1 MNHQGM
7 SVKLAFVIIA
17 TASLLIGFSAK
28 PSQAVQTQ
36 VSPVA
41 QPLTAA
47 PTAMIRTTAP
57 DPKRQREV
65 ECLARNMYFEA
76 RGESTAGQLAVGQV
90 TINRTKNE
98 HYPNTIC
105 GVVSQRHQFSWKW
118 DGREDRITQPKVY
131 SQIEA
136 MAEVLYDDYYVA
148 NTFPDI
154 VDGATHFHTA
164 SVNPQWKGKTL
175 IVRIGNHNFYKVRG

>member
-1 MNHQGM
+1 MNHRGAHY
-7 SVKLAFVIIA
+7 AFVIIA

-28 PSQAVQTQ
+28 PTQAVQTQ
-36 VSPVA
+36 VSRVA
-41 QPLTAA
+41 PPLTAA
-47 PTAMIRTTAP
+47 PTAMIQTETV
-57 DPKRQREV
+57 DPKRKREV

-90 TINRTKNE
+90 TINRTKAE
-98 HYPNTIC
+98 HYPNSIC
-105 GVVSQRHQFSWKW
+105 GVVGQRSQFSWRW
-118 DGREDRITQPKVY
+118 DGKADVITQPKIY
-131 SQIEA
+131 SQIET
-136 MAEVLYDDYYVA
+136 MAEFLYDDYYVSSK
-148 NTFPDI
+148 FPDL

>member
-105 GVVSQRHQFSWKW
+105 GVVAQRSQFSWKW
-118 DGREDRITQPKVY
+118 DGRPDVISQPKVY

-136 MAEVLYDDYYVA
+136 MAEVLYDDYYIEDK
-148 NTFPDI
+148 FPDI

-164 SVNPQWKGKTL
+164 AVNPQWKGKTL
-175 IVRIGNHNFYKVRG
+175 VVRIGNHNFYKVRG